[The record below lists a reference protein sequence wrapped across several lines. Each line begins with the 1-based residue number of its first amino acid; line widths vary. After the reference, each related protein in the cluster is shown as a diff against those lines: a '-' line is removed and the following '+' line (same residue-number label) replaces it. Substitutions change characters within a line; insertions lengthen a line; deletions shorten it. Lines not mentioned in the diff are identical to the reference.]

1 MKTKVVVL
9 GAGGMAGHVIS
20 IYLEQRGFI
29 VYGFSRSKL
38 PFLKYNVIHEIDD
51 FERLA
56 EEIDTIKPSYLINCV
71 GILNKESVNSDY
83 LSIKFNSLLPKYLE
97 RLYLNSEIKIIHIS
111 TDCVFSGS
119 QGNYDEYAI
128 PDGMSIYD
136 RTKAIGEISNSKD
149 LTIRCSII
157 GPDIKENGIGLFNWF
172 MKNDGPIY
180 GYTNVLWT
188 GVTTIVLSKAI
199 EGAIENNVSGL
210 YNLASDYKISKFELL
225 NLFNKLIK
233 FGEVE
238 IQKDGQYIIDKS
250 LIDSRRILNNYVK
263 GYDEMINEMK
273 EWINDYMKI
282 YSHYDYK

>member
-51 FERLA
+51 FDRLA

-83 LSIKFNSLLPKYLE
+83 LSIKFNSLLPKFLE

>member
-119 QGNYDEYAI
+119 QGNYDEYSI
-128 PDGMSIYD
+128 PDGTSIYD